1 MSEEV
6 EEITP
11 DDIEQAQVTAWLSD
25 KGVTDEPEEAA
36 AEDQEPLESA
46 EVEDTAEAAP
56 DQETEDAAP
65 EEPEKETPRVS
76 RAFSK
81 VAQKERRL
89 QKERQEI
96 NTMKQG
102 LKNFQDAA
110 AAAQAGDHVGAMKKI
125 GISYENAANQILQNG
140 KRQTSA
146 PGQADPAME
155 ARLAKLEGMEKQK
168 QVNDY
173 VARLKTIVDNDEKF
187 ELTRAQWDNAWPTI
201 LEMQKI
207 VATETGRVKPEA
219 EILQDVEDFYEQQ
232 TKQLAGSTKMRKL
245 LGQTDAG
252 TTQDTPSESQRT
264 RPRTLRNKIS
274 ASSQAPQKDPAT
286 RRERLEQA
294 LTEYDRSV
302 KG

>member
-1 MSEEV
+1 M
-6 EEITP
+6 
-11 DDIEQAQVTAWLSD
+11 D
-25 KGVTDEPEEAA
+25 TDNLRLFVMA
-36 AEDQEPLESA
+36 AERLNISDAGRALGL
-46 EVEDTAEAAP
+46 AP
-56 DQETEDAAP
+56 A
-65 EEPEKETPRVS
+65 
-76 RAFSK
+76 
-81 VAQKERRL
+81 VA
-89 QKERQEI
+89 
-96 NTMKQG
+96 
-102 LKNFQDAA
+102 
-110 AAAQAGDHVGAMKKI
+110 
-125 GISYENAANQILQNG
+125 S
-140 KRQTSA
+140 
-146 PGQADPAME
+146 

-168 QVNDY
+168 QVDDY

-207 VATETGRVKPEA
+207 VASETGRVKPEA

-294 LTEYDRSV
+294 LAEYDRSV